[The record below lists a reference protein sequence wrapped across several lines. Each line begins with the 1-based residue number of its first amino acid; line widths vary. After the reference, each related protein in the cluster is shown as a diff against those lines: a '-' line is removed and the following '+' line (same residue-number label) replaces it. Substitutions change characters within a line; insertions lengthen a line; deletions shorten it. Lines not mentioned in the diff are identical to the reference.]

1 MPTSNDNSSAVQQL
15 QALLS
20 QRFGDAPATSEG
32 IPGAEALA
40 RMAVHRTHR
49 AFLDKPVEPELL
61 RLVCSVAQSAPS
73 KSDLQQRDIVIV
85 RDKAL
90 RQKLD
95 ALMPDMEW
103 LPKAPALLVV
113 CGNNRRQRQVHEWR
127 KRPFANDHLDPFFN
141 AATDAAI
148 VLGWLVLAAEAA
160 GLGCCPLSVIR
171 NRAQAASDLLGLPDH
186 VFPYVGLAL
195 GWPKG
200 EGYLTPRLPLAATLH
215 TDRFDDTRI
224 RDLVGDYDKRRPY
237 RTQRHEAEY
246 GTDPNYGWSE
256 DKARHYSK
264 PERADFGAFVRK
276 KGFKLD

>member
-1 MPTSNDNSSAVQQL
+1 MPTNNDNDAITRLNASL
-15 QALLS
+15 RT
-20 QRFGDAPATSEG
+20 RFGDAPEAAAG
-32 IPGAEALA
+32 NDALA
-40 RMAVHRTHR
+40 RMARHRSHR
-49 AFLDKPVEPELL
+49 AFQDKPVDAALI
-61 RLVCSVAQSAPS
+61 RLVCAVALSAPS

-85 RDKAL
+85 EDKAL

-95 ALMPDMEW
+95 ALMQDMEW

-127 KRPFANDHLDPFFN
+127 GRPFANDHLDPFFN

-148 VLGWLVLAAEAA
+148 MLGWLVLAAEAA

-171 NRAQAASDLLGLPDH
+171 NRAQEASDLLGLPDH
-186 VFPYVGLAL
+186 VFPYAGLAL

-200 EGYLTPRLPLAATLH
+200 EGYISPRLPLAATLH
-215 TDRFDDTRI
+215 TDRFDDR
-224 RDLVGDYDKRRPY
+224 RLGDLVATYDKRRQY

-246 GTDPNYGWSE
+246 GRADPYGWSE
-256 DKARHYSK
+256 DKARQYSK
-264 PERADFGAFVRK
+264 PERADFGAFVRR

>member
-1 MPTSNDNSSAVQQL
+1 MSGADANSDAASRLTA
-15 QALLS
+15 ALS
-20 QRFGDAPATSEG
+20 QRFGDAPVGA
-32 IPGAEALA
+32 PGNDMLA
-40 RMAVHRTHR
+40 RMAQHRSHR
-49 AFLDKPVEPELL
+49 AFQDKPVDAALI
-61 RLVCSVAQSAPS
+61 RLISAVALSAPS

-85 RDKAL
+85 QDKAL

-127 KRPFANDHLDPFFN
+127 GRPFANDHLDPFFN

-171 NRAQAASDLLGLPDH
+171 NRAQAASELLGLPDH
-186 VFPYVGLAL
+186 VFPYAGLAL
-195 GWPKG
+195 GWPNG

-215 TDRFDDTRI
+215 TDRFDDRNI
-224 RDLVGDYDKRRPY
+224 RNLVEGYDKQRRY

-246 GTDPNYGWSE
+246 GRADPYGWSE
-256 DKARHYSK
+256 DKARQYSK
-264 PERADFGAFVRK
+264 PERADFGAFVRR

>member
-1 MPTSNDNSSAVQQL
+1 MPTNNDSDAVRQL
-15 QALLS
+15 KATLA
-20 QRFGDAPATSEG
+20 QRFGDAPTGVQGNEV
-32 IPGAEALA
+32 LA
-40 RMAVHRTHR
+40 FMARHRSHR
-49 AFLDKPVEPELL
+49 AFQDKKVEPELL
-61 RLVCSVAQSAPS
+61 RLVCSVALSAPS

-85 RDKAL
+85 QDQAL
-90 RQKLD
+90 RQKLN

-103 LPKAPALLVV
+103 LPKAPALLVI

-186 VFPYVGLAL
+186 VFPYAGLAL

-200 EGYLTPRLPLAATLH
+200 EGYPTPRLPLAATLH
-215 TDRFDDTRI
+215 TDRFDDARI
-224 RDLVGDYDKRRPY
+224 RDLVAGYDKRRQY
-237 RTQRHEAEY
+237 RSQRNEAEY
-246 GTDPNYGWSE
+246 GKDPAYGWSE
-256 DKARHYSK
+256 DKARQYSK
-264 PERADFGAFVRK
+264 PERADFGEFVRR

>member
-1 MPTSNDNSSAVQQL
+1 MPTNNDNNAARL
-15 QALLS
+15 YAALA
-20 QRFGDAPATSEG
+20 QRFGDAPTDGPASDM
-32 IPGAEALA
+32 LA
-40 RMAVHRTHR
+40 RMAVHRSHR
-49 AFLDKPVEPELL
+49 AFQDKKVEPELL
-61 RLVCSVAQSAPS
+61 RLVCSVALSAPS

-85 RDKAL
+85 QDKAL

-113 CGNNRRQRQVHEWR
+113 CGNNRRQRLVHEWR
-127 KRPFANDHLDPFFN
+127 KRFFANNHLDPFFN

-195 GWPKG
+195 GWPAG

-224 RDLVGDYDKRRPY
+224 RDLVAGYDQRRQY
-237 RTQRHEAEY
+237 RTQRNEAEY
-246 GTDPNYGWSE
+246 GKDPVYGWSE
-256 DKARHYSK
+256 DKARQYSK
-264 PERADFGAFVRK
+264 PERADFGAFVRR